1 MEYRNTKLK
10 IEVSYSNDDMDDFND
25 GSKIDFVVD
34 VPMKNIKDKN
44 KLHFLLTYFC
54 SETARNLLI
63 ANDIE
68 FREYM
73 IRTEYLEKSMPV

>member
-1 MEYRNTKLK
+1 MNLK
-10 IEVSYSNDDMDDFND
+10 IKIIVSYSKYDMDDFND

-34 VPMKNIKDKN
+34 IPMKRTKDKD
-44 KLHFLLTYFC
+44 KLDFLLTYFC
-54 SETARNLLI
+54 SESARNLLI

>member
-1 MEYRNTKLK
+1 MNLK
-10 IEVSYSNDDMDDFND
+10 IKIKVSYSRYDMDDFND
-25 GSKIDFVVD
+25 GSKIYFIVEI
-34 VPMKNIKDKN
+34 PMNYIKDKN
-44 KLHFLLTYFC
+44 KLIENISNFC

-73 IRTEYLEKSMPV
+73 IRTEFLEKSMPV

>member
-1 MEYRNTKLK
+1 MNLK
-10 IEVSYSNDDMDDFND
+10 IKITVSYSRYDMDDFND
-25 GSKIDFVVD
+25 GSKINFVVD
-34 VPMKNIKDKN
+34 IPMKRVKDKN
-44 KLHFLLTYFC
+44 KLTEDISYFC

-73 IRTEYLEKSMPV
+73 IRTEFLKK

>member
-1 MEYRNTKLK
+1 MNLK
-10 IEVSYSNDDMDDFND
+10 IKIKVSYSRYDMDDFND
-25 GSKIDFVVD
+25 GSKIDLIVEI
-34 VPMKNIKDKN
+34 PMNYIKDKN
-44 KLHFLLTYFC
+44 KLIENISNFC

-73 IRTEYLEKSMPV
+73 IRTEFLEKSMPV

>member
-1 MEYRNTKLK
+1 MNLK
-10 IEVSYSNDDMDDFND
+10 IKITVSYSRYDMDDFND
-25 GSKIDFVVD
+25 GSKINFVVD
-34 VPMKNIKDKN
+34 IPMKNIKDKN
-44 KLHFLLTYFC
+44 KLIEDISCFC

-73 IRTEYLEKSMPV
+73 IRTEYLEKIMPV

>member
-1 MEYRNTKLK
+1 MNLK
-10 IEVSYSNDDMDDFND
+10 IKITVSYSRYDMDDFND
-25 GSKIDFVVD
+25 GSKINFVVD
-34 VPMKNIKDKN
+34 IPMKRVKDKN
-44 KLHFLLTYFC
+44 KLTEDISYFC

-73 IRTEYLEKSMPV
+73 IRTEFLKNK

>member
-1 MEYRNTKLK
+1 MNLK
-10 IEVSYSNDDMDDFND
+10 IKITVSYSRYDMDDFND

-34 VPMKNIKDKN
+34 IPVKRTKNKN
-44 KLHFLLTYFC
+44 KLTENISYFC

>member
-1 MEYRNTKLK
+1 MNLK
-10 IEVSYSNDDMDDFND
+10 IKIIVSYSKYDMDYFND

-34 VPMKNIKDKN
+34 IPMKRIKDKN
-44 KLHFLLTYFC
+44 KLQFLLTYFC

-73 IRTEYLEKSMPV
+73 IRTEYLEK

>member
-1 MEYRNTKLK
+1 MNLK
-10 IEVSYSNDDMDDFND
+10 IKITVSYSRYDMDDFND
-25 GSKIDFVVD
+25 GSKINFVVD
-34 VPMKNIKDKN
+34 IPMKRVKDKN
-44 KLHFLLTYFC
+44 KLTEDISYFC

-73 IRTEYLEKSMPV
+73 IRTEFLEKINANIK

>member
-1 MEYRNTKLK
+1 MNLK
-10 IEVSYSNDDMDDFND
+10 IKIIVSYSKYDMDYFND
-25 GSKIDFVVD
+25 GSKIDFVVGI
-34 VPMKNIKDKN
+34 PMKRIKDKN
-44 KLHFLLTYFC
+44 KLQFLLTYFC
-54 SETARNLLI
+54 SETARKLLI

>member
-1 MEYRNTKLK
+1 MNLK
-10 IEVSYSNDDMDDFND
+10 IKITVSYSRYDMDDFND
-25 GSKIDFVVD
+25 GSKINFVVD
-34 VPMKNIKDKN
+34 IPMKRIKDKN
-44 KLHFLLTYFC
+44 KLTEDISYFC

>member
-1 MEYRNTKLK
+1 MNLK
-10 IEVSYSNDDMDDFND
+10 IKITVSYSRYDMDDFND

-34 VPMKNIKDKN
+34 IPMKNIKDKN
-44 KLHFLLTYFC
+44 KLIESVTYFC

-63 ANDIE
+63 VNGVE

>member
-1 MEYRNTKLK
+1 MNLK
-10 IEVSYSNDDMDDFND
+10 IKIIVSYSRYDMDDFND

-34 VPMKNIKDKN
+34 IPMKRIKDKN
-44 KLHFLLTYFC
+44 KLQFLLTYFC
-54 SETARNLLI
+54 SETARSLLI

-73 IRTEYLEKSMPV
+73 IRTEFLEKSMPV